1 MTLFEL
7 TQGAAINLFVLLGFV
22 ALLSMIRSWLVTRLH
37 FAPPWING
45 FLFGVMAIISMLV
58 SSATG
63 PGVIFDCR
71 SGVIGAGAILSGPL
85 CALISIP
92 LPCLYRL
99 HIGGPGLAPGIM
111 EIVLPAV
118 LGSVCHCVCRV
129 RQRGLAFRNAILYSL
144 IIGIGSNGLIIG
156 FILIFIPRQE
166 LLLGIGRLLLVFLNG
181 PASMALFS
189 ALLVL
194 EKQHAEGKAALSKSE
209 GKYRQLVEITDT
221 GYVIIDEHG
230 CVNDANQEYVRL
242 TGRQRREEVIGHN
255 VLEWTAPHDHERN
268 ALEVERCAKQGSVR
282 GLEIEYVTPDG
293 LLTPVE
299 INATMLK
306 GEGTFQILSLC
317 RDISERKRAEEAL
330 HESQQ
335 RLNLASHSAQLGIWD
350 WDIIN
355 NRMIWDD
362 EMFRLYGIAEK
373 PATCGLEIWEQGLH
387 PEDKAQVLE
396 DHQSALRGEK
406 DSNMEFRVK
415 HPDGTIRYLKANG
428 LVLRDFEGKPTRML
442 GVNYD
447 ITERKK
453 AEDAREKLQAQLIQ
467 SQKLESV
474 GRLAGGV
481 AHDFNNILAAIMM
494 NIGLAET
501 YPNLDPQIKQTLR
514 EIQSDAGRAANLV
527 RQLLLFS
534 RRSVMNMELLDVN
547 DLVAGFLKMLERLI
561 GENIN
566 LRFVRKEGLTA
577 VKADIGMLEQVLMN
591 LVVNSRDA
599 MPNGGSITIRV
610 DAIDAGR
617 ERIGASPEIQPGCF
631 ICLSVSDSGCGM
643 DENTRARI
651 FEPFFTTKEIGKGTG
666 LGLSTVYGIVAQH
679 HGWVEVESQV
689 GKGATFRVYL
699 PADSMPV
706 PPRVQNERDMALR
719 GIETV
724 LLVEDDQSLRSI
736 MAQGLRSLG
745 YRVIEAGNGQDAM
758 RKWQEHHSQ
767 IDILFSDMVMPE
779 GLTGLDLAEKF
790 RHSKVDL
797 KVVLSSGY
805 SAEMID
811 ESRLAAENITFL
823 QKPYRIEA
831 MAKSIRDS
839 LISK

>member
-1 MTLFEL
+1 MTFFEM
-7 TQGAAINLFVLLGFV
+7 TQGAAINIFVLLGFV
-22 ALLSMIRSWLVTRLH
+22 ALLSMIRSWPVARLH
-37 FAPPWING
+37 FAPPWVNG
-45 FLFGVMAIISMLV
+45 FLFGVMAVVSMLV
-58 SSATG
+58 SSTTG

-71 SGVIGAGAILSGPL
+71 SGVIGAGALLGGPL

-99 HIGGPGLAPGIM
+99 HIGGPGLGPGIM
-111 EIVLPAV
+111 EIILPAV
-118 LGSVCHCVCRV
+118 LGSVCHRVCRV
-129 RQRGLAFRNAILYSL
+129 RQRDLGFRNAIFYSL
-144 IIGIGSNGLIIG
+144 IIGVGSNGLILS
-156 FILIFIPRQE
+156 FILIFMQRQE
-166 LLLGIGRLLLVFLNG
+166 LLLGIGSLLMVVLNG

-189 ALLVL
+189 VLLVL
-194 EKQHAEGKAALSKSE
+194 EKQNAEDKAALSRSE
-209 GKYRQLVEITDT
+209 GKYRQLVETTDT
-221 GYVIIDEHG
+221 GYVITDEHG
-230 CVNDANQEYVRL
+230 CVKDANQEYVRL
-242 TGRQRREEVIGHN
+242 TGRPRLEDVIGHN
-255 VLEWTAPHDHERN
+255 VLEWTASHDHERN
-268 ALEVERCAKQGSVR
+268 ALELKRCAKQGNVR
-282 GLEIEYVTPDG
+282 GLEIDYITPDG
-293 LLTPVE
+293 LIIPIE

-306 GEGTFQILSLC
+306 GEGVFQILSLC
-317 RDISERKRAEEAL
+317 RDIAERKRAEEAL
-330 HESQQ
+330 RESQQ
-335 RLNLASHSAQLGIWD
+335 RLNLASQSAQLGIWD

-362 EMFRLYGIAEK
+362 GMFQLYGIAEK
-373 PATCGLEIWEQGLH
+373 PETYGVEIWEQGLH

-396 DHQSALRGEK
+396 VHQSALRGEK
-406 DSNMEFRVK
+406 DSNIEFRVK
-415 HPDGTIRYLKANG
+415 HPDGTIRYLKTNG
-428 LVLRDFEGKPTRML
+428 LVLRDFEGKPIRML

-453 AEDAREKLQAQLIQ
+453 AEDAQAKLQAQLIQ

-501 YPNLDPQIKQTLR
+501 YPNLDPPIKQTLR
-514 EIQSDAGRAANLV
+514 EIQSDAGRAAKLI

-534 RRSVMNMELLDVN
+534 RRSVMNMELLDVS
-547 DLVAGFLKMLERLI
+547 DLVVGFLKMLERLI
-561 GENIN
+561 GENIS
-566 LRFVRKEGLTA
+566 LRFVPKEGLTA
-577 VKADIGMLEQVLMN
+577 VRADIGMLEQVLMN
-591 LVVNSRDA
+591 LVVNARDA
-599 MPNGGSITIRV
+599 MPNGGSITISV
-610 DAIDAGR
+610 DKITADR
-617 ERIGASPEIQPGCF
+617 DRIGANPEIQPGCF

-643 DENTRARI
+643 DDNTRAYI

-679 HGWVEVESQV
+679 HGWVEVESEV
-689 GKGATFRVYL
+689 GKGATFKVYL
-699 PADSMPV
+699 PADPTPV
-706 PPRVQNERDMALR
+706 SPRVQNEKDKALR
-719 GIETV
+719 GNETV

-745 YRVIEAGNGQDAM
+745 YGVIEAGNGQEAM
-758 RKWQEHHSQ
+758 QKWQQHHSR
-767 IDILFSDMVMPE
+767 IDLLFSDMVMPE

-790 RHSKVDL
+790 RRSKIDL
-797 KVVLSSGY
+797 KVVISSGY

-811 ESRLAAENITFL
+811 ESRLAVENITFL